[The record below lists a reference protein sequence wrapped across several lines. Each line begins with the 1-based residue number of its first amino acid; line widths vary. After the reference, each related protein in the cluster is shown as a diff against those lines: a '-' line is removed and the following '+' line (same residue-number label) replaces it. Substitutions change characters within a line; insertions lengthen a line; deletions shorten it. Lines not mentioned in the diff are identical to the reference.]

1 MGVNC
6 CQELSGDELTI
17 ENIIE
22 DEIMETVL
30 EKDLTYSDY
39 LSLIET
45 EEKVIAD
52 IDNDIEVVES
62 ELEDINISI
71 DLEEAKR
78 LNLIKEVYNEVV
90 NKRKEKEARLEKL
103 EIELDERRN
112 YLNSLNNSLGVY
124 SSEDDEIDREAEVRD
139 DIDSLTSSMDTH
151 IEKEQSSDALEER
164 SCEATLIKGMT
175 ENFDEVDV
183 VKKDGVYIITDSP
196 YVIGTDGQ
204 VLF

>member
-1 MGVNC
+1 MGVSC
-6 CQELSGDELTI
+6 VCDEENENLII

-22 DEIMETVL
+22 NETMETIL
-30 EKDLTYSDY
+30 ERDLTYSDY
-39 LSLIET
+39 LALIET
-45 EEKVIAD
+45 EEKAIAD

-78 LNLIKEVYNEVV
+78 LNLIKEVYEEVV

-112 YLNSLNNSLGVY
+112 YLNSLNNSLGIY

-139 DIDSLTSSMDTH
+139 DIDSLTS
-151 IEKEQSSDALEER
+151 R
-164 SCEATLIKGMT
+164 
-175 ENFDEVDV
+175 N
-183 VKKDGVYIITDSP
+183 
-196 YVIGTDGQ
+196 
-204 VLF
+204 

>member
-6 CQELSGDELTI
+6 CQELLGDELTI
-17 ENIIE
+17 ENVIE
-22 DEIMETVL
+22 NEIMETVL
-30 EKDLTYSDY
+30 ERDLTYSDY
-39 LSLIET
+39 LALIET

-78 LNLIKEVYNEVV
+78 LNLIKEVYEGIVIRR
-90 NKRKEKEARLEKL
+90 KDKEKRLEKL

-124 SSEDDEIDREAEVRD
+124 TSEDDEIDREAEVKD

-151 IEKEQSSDALEER
+151 IEKEQSSDVIE
-164 SCEATLIKGMT
+164 GMT
-175 ENFDEVDV
+175 ENFNEVDV
-183 VKKDGVYIITDSP
+183 VKKDGVYSITDSP
-196 YVIGTDGQ
+196 YVIGTDVQ